1 MIFINKNSVLGS
13 KKFTLELANSIRQDL
28 QACLNADN
36 FEDFELDLLQ
46 NMVHFGEFSKQDF
59 NTVFDIIRQQDN
71 LDKNW
76 QSILLDQM
84 KADPRFNR

>member
-28 QACLNADN
+28 QACLNADD

>member
-36 FEDFELDLLQ
+36 FEDFELDLMQ

-84 KADPRFNR
+84 KADPRFNL